1 MRTEVRT
8 EAKTTENA
16 TTAKRLATS
25 QETVPKEVTERG
37 LSNATNVTKM
47 DISQEI
53 AKVNFY
59 VIQIDS
65 VK

>member
-1 MRTEVRT
+1 VRTEVRT
-8 EAKTTENA
+8 EAKMTENV
-16 TTAKRLATS
+16 TTVKRLATS
-25 QETVPKEVTERG
+25 QETVLKEVTERE
-37 LSNATNVTKM
+37 LSNATNVTKT

-53 AKVNFY
+53 AKVNLY

>member
-1 MRTEVRT
+1 M
-8 EAKTTENA
+8 TENV
-16 TTAKRLATS
+16 TTVKRLATS
-25 QETVPKEVTERG
+25 QETVPKEVTERE
-37 LSNATNVTKM
+37 LSNATNVTKT

-53 AKVNFY
+53 AKVNLY

>member
-1 MRTEVRT
+1 M
-8 EAKTTENA
+8 TENA
-16 TTAKRLATS
+16 TTVKRLATS
-25 QETVPKEVTERG
+25 QETVPKGVTEKG
-37 LSNATNVTKM
+37 LSNATNVTKT